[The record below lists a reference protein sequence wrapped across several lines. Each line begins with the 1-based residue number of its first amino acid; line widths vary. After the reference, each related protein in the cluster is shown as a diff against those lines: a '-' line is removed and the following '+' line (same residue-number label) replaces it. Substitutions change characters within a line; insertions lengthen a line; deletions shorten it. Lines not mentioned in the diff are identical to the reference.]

1 MNDEKKVK
9 VLTSTY
15 FWCCSWCWRCARTRA
30 ALGRSEAACRKVGQ
44 GRRKSSSLLPRH
56 SSTLPLK
63 LDTKSTRTP
72 CFDKQCARKHWR
84 SVQPSA
90 EYISYLIYFTIL
102 MHCLH
107 CSALAA
113 TPSREKLLLFLEVG
127 ADTRSLQLTA
137 YREGDTIELS
147 FVKTLQVTQPPLMFL
162 ILWPRHHQG
171 PTGRFFSS
179 ILGGFDSGICG
190 YFRNLGYLG
199 LFGYYPIFQVT
210 RHSWRIR

>member
-1 MNDEKKVK
+1 MIFCVVGLVGIVILLATFLNLCC
-9 VLTSTY
+9 VLLLLNWNTIYLAPGHFQFSGRDGTGY
-15 FWCCSWCWRCARTRA
+15 QDFVRTWIWCWRWRWCCSWCWRCARTRA

-113 TPSREKLLLFLEVG
+113 TPSREKPLLFLEVG
-127 ADTRSLQLTA
+127 ADTRSHFAFNQLT
-137 YREGDTIELS
+137 E
-147 FVKTLQVTQPPLMFL
+147 K
-162 ILWPRHHQG
+162 
-171 PTGRFFSS
+171 
-179 ILGGFDSGICG
+179 GI
-190 YFRNLGYLG
+190 R
-199 LFGYYPIFQVT
+199 
-210 RHSWRIR
+210 